1 MWFRFSRNPLSVAG
15 LTIVITIILLGVL
28 ALFITPYPDHAGWYV
43 NFDDALKP
51 PSLKHLFG
59 TDKYGRDVF
68 SRVLFGIQ
76 YSLFLAAVVLSIVVP
91 VGSILGL
98 IAGYFRGTIIEYI
111 IMRACDIFVAVP
123 PLVMALAI
131 ASVLKPSLTNA
142 MIAVSL
148 TWWPWYARLVYSI
161 ISSLKNEYFVIYSEL
176 VGIRKFDILFREC
189 LPNALG
195 PIVTKMTLDVGWVIL
210 VGAALGFV
218 GLGAPPPTPD
228 LGTMVSESMHLLPVY
243 WWIPIFPALTITI
256 IILGFNLLGDGIKD
270 LFIEERGL

>member
-1 MWFRFSRNPLSVAG
+1 MKPSTKTISISLRSEKYRKMWFRFSRNPLSVAG

-28 ALFITPYPDHAGWYV
+28 APFIAPYPEHAGWYV

-131 ASVLKPSLTNA
+131 ASVLK
-142 MIAVSL
+142 
-148 TWWPWYARLVYSI
+148 
-161 ISSLKNEYFVIYSEL
+161 
-176 VGIRKFDILFREC
+176 
-189 LPNALG
+189 
-195 PIVTKMTLDVGWVIL
+195 
-210 VGAALGFV
+210 
-218 GLGAPPPTPD
+218 
-228 LGTMVSESMHLLPVY
+228 
-243 WWIPIFPALTITI
+243 
-256 IILGFNLLGDGIKD
+256 
-270 LFIEERGL
+270 